1 MGQGGAIRWAREG
14 QLSGPGKAN
23 WVGQGGAIRW
33 AREGQLGGPG
43 GAIRWAREGKGSVGP
58 GN

>member
-14 QLSGPGKAN
+14 QLGGPGRGNK
-23 WVGQGGAIRW
+23 VGQGGAIRW

-43 GAIRWAREGKGSVGP
+43 R